1 MRHRTSVEEDK
12 HAVSL
17 RRSPRFLPKNQQDL
31 EHPVT
36 PEIEPRA
43 IRVPNADS
51 TPLSSNRKISL
62 NKKQREASGRTA
74 EKSNGSVMSGDS
86 STGPRRSSRLISRF
100 ECSKEVSK
108 KAKAMEITNGS
119 VISSNSCTRSRRSS
133 ILVSQVEDFTPL
145 RRSKRIAE
153 NGSFG
158 KRIAKDWIEVSSVE
172 KGYRDVVVACPA
184 IRNSNKTPNPPEIK
198 SKPRVNSSNKS
209 VLKSEKRAT
218 RSSCLSQADEGKA
231 KHGGRIGKPSTSKL
245 EKIETFPT
253 KSPSEVAIEGGE
265 NPEESIDLGEKQRG
279 VKRKRAQEED
289 GHVIAKGWT
298 KEQELALQKAYF
310 AAKAT
315 PKFWKKVA
323 KMVPGKSAQECFD
336 RIHLDHLTPP
346 QPRPRSRAKKAGL
359 LLSPPSASKL
369 LQTADANAKKL
380 RCSKLKSHFSQKA
393 VREVRE
399 MMEKQYN
406 NIDRDKEADVFS
418 VLESRTDQSNEAF
431 QEAANVVTP
440 EVKLDRVS
448 FLGRCS
454 ERSSSGHKVPRS
466 QLSNLPG
473 AALFS
478 PPVLKPIKNKA
489 LHDRYIDQLHCREAR
504 RTAASLRTA
513 THNHRNGNQDQQVNT
528 IQDAKNAL
536 IFDARDAIHKFQNS
550 QTNLS
555 NILNDGED
563 DDDCDY
569 NNDNDNDGVDE
580 D

>member
-36 PEIEPRA
+36 PDIEPRA

-62 NKKQREASGRTA
+62 NKKQREASGRTT
-74 EKSNGSVMSGDS
+74 EKSSGSVMSVDS

-108 KAKAMEITNGS
+108 KAKAITNGS
-119 VISSNSCTRSRRSS
+119 VISSNSYPRSRRSS
-133 ILVSQVEDFTPL
+133 ILISQVEDFTPL

-153 NGSFG
+153 NGSFD
-158 KRIAKDWIEVSSVE
+158 KRVTKDWIEVSSVE
-172 KGYRDVVVACPA
+172 KGYRDIVLACPA

-198 SKPRVNSSNKS
+198 SKARVKLSNKS
-209 VLKSEKRAT
+209 VVMSEKRAT

-245 EKIETFPT
+245 EKIETFPA
-253 KSPSEVAIEGGE
+253 KPSSEVAIEGGE

-393 VREVRE
+393 VRE
-399 MMEKQYN
+399 MLEKQYN
-406 NIDRDKEADVFS
+406 NIDRDKEADIFS

-440 EVKLDRVS
+440 EVKLERVS

-454 ERSSSGHKVPRS
+454 ERSSSGHKDQRS
-466 QLSNLPG
+466 RLSNLPG

-504 RTAASLRTA
+504 RNAASLRTA
-513 THNHRNGNQDQQVNT
+513 THNLRNGNQDQQVDT
-528 IQDAKNAL
+528 IQAAKNAL

-563 DDDCDY
+563 DDCDY
-569 NNDNDNDGVDE
+569 NNDNDGVDE

>member
-12 HAVSL
+12 QTVSL

-62 NKKQREASGRTA
+62 NKKQREASGRTT
-74 EKSNGSVMSGDS
+74 EKSSGSVMSVDS

-100 ECSKEVSK
+100 DCSKEVSK
-108 KAKAMEITNGS
+108 KAKAITNGS
-119 VISSNSCTRSRRSS
+119 VISSNSYPRSRRSS
-133 ILVSQVEDFTPL
+133 ILISQVEDFTPL

-153 NGSFG
+153 NGSFE
-158 KRIAKDWIEVSSVE
+158 KRVTKDWIEVSSVE
-172 KGYRDVVVACPA
+172 KGYRDIVLACPA

-198 SKPRVNSSNKS
+198 SKARVNSLNKS
-209 VLKSEKRAT
+209 VVKSEKRAT

-245 EKIETFPT
+245 EKIETFPA
-253 KSPSEVAIEGGE
+253 KPSSEVAIERGE
-265 NPEESIDLGEKQRG
+265 NPEER
-279 VKRKRAQEED
+279 
-289 GHVIAKGWT
+289 WT

-323 KMVPGKSAQECFD
+323 KM
-336 RIHLDHLTPP
+336 
-346 QPRPRSRAKKAGL
+346 
-359 LLSPPSASKL
+359 
-369 LQTADANAKKL
+369 
-380 RCSKLKSHFSQKA
+380 SHFSQKA
-393 VREVRE
+393 VRE
-399 MMEKQYN
+399 MLEKQYN
-406 NIDRDKEADVFS
+406 NIDRDKEADIFS

-440 EVKLDRVS
+440 EVKLERVS

-454 ERSSSGHKVPRS
+454 ERSSSGHKDQRS
-466 QLSNLPG
+466 RLSNLPG

-504 RTAASLRTA
+504 RNAASLRTA
-513 THNHRNGNQDQQVNT
+513 THNLRNGNQDQQVDT
-528 IQDAKNAL
+528 IQAAKNAL
-536 IFDARDAIHKFQNS
+536 IFDARDAIHQFQNS

-555 NILNDGED
+555 NILNEGE

-569 NNDNDNDGVDE
+569 NNDNDGVDE

>member
-12 HAVSL
+12 QTVSL

-62 NKKQREASGRTA
+62 NKKQREASGRTT
-74 EKSNGSVMSGDS
+74 EKSSGSVMSVDS

-108 KAKAMEITNGS
+108 KAKAITNGS
-119 VISSNSCTRSRRSS
+119 VISSNSYPRSRRSS
-133 ILVSQVEDFTPL
+133 ILISQVEDFTPL

-153 NGSFG
+153 NGSFE
-158 KRIAKDWIEVSSVE
+158 KRVTKDWIEVSSVE
-172 KGYRDVVVACPA
+172 KGYRDIVLACPA

-198 SKPRVNSSNKS
+198 SKARVNSSNKS
-209 VLKSEKRAT
+209 VVKSEKRAT

-245 EKIETFPT
+245 EKIETFPA
-253 KSPSEVAIEGGE
+253 KPSSEVAIEGGE
-265 NPEESIDLGEKQRG
+265 NPEER
-279 VKRKRAQEED
+279 
-289 GHVIAKGWT
+289 WT

-393 VREVRE
+393 VRE
-399 MMEKQYN
+399 MLEKQYN

-440 EVKLDRVS
+440 EVKLERVS

-454 ERSSSGHKVPRS
+454 ERSSSGHKDQRS
-466 QLSNLPG
+466 RLSNLQG

-504 RTAASLRTA
+504 RNAASLRTA
-513 THNHRNGNQDQQVNT
+513 THNLRNSNQDQQVDT
-528 IQDAKNAL
+528 IQAAKNAL
-536 IFDARDAIHKFQNS
+536 IFDARDAIHQFQNS

-563 DDDCDY
+563 DDCDY
-569 NNDNDNDGVDE
+569 NDNDGVDE

>member
-43 IRVPNADS
+43 IRAPNADS

-62 NKKQREASGRTA
+62 NKKQREAPGRIT
-74 EKSNGSVMSGDS
+74 EKSSGSVMSGDS

-100 ECSKEVSK
+100 ECSKEVPK
-108 KAKAMEITNGS
+108 KAKAITNGS
-119 VISSNSCTRSRRSS
+119 VISSNSYPRSRRSS
-133 ILVSQVEDFTPL
+133 ILISQVEDFTPL

-153 NGSFG
+153 NGSFE
-158 KRIAKDWIEVSSVE
+158 KRVTKDWIEVSSVE
-172 KGYRDVVVACPA
+172 KGYRDIVLACPA
-184 IRNSNKTPNPPEIK
+184 IRTSNKTPNPPEIK
-198 SKPRVNSSNKS
+198 SKARVNSSNKS
-209 VLKSEKRAT
+209 VVKSEKRAT
-218 RSSCLSQADEGKA
+218 RRSCLSQADEGKA

-245 EKIETFPT
+245 EKIETFPA
-253 KSPSEVAIEGGE
+253 KPSSEVATEGGE

-393 VREVRE
+393 VRE
-399 MMEKQYN
+399 MLEKQYN

-418 VLESRTDQSNEAF
+418 VLESRTDQSNEAL

-440 EVKLDRVS
+440 EVKLERVS

-454 ERSSSGHKVPRS
+454 ERSSSGHKDQRS
-466 QLSNLPG
+466 RLSNLPG

-504 RTAASLRTA
+504 RNAASLRTA
-513 THNHRNGNQDQQVNT
+513 THNHRNGNQDQQVDT
-528 IQDAKNAL
+528 IQAAKNAL
-536 IFDARDAIHKFQNS
+536 IFDARDAIHQFQNS

-555 NILNDGED
+555 NILYDGED
-563 DDDCDY
+563 DDCDY
-569 NNDNDNDGVDE
+569 NDNDGVDE